1 MAKLER
7 CKMEGL
13 RVEVKCLPPATES
26 SLHPPIVRKTVSLQP
41 LTADEEKAWDDE
53 QAVAK
58 AVRAEK
64 NAEEKATREPKKR
77 AKPMMK
83 PAADAPEAEWDAW
96 KKECDRLD
104 KKRIARYNNS

>member
-1 MAKLER
+1 MQKKAAAKAKP
-7 CKMEGL
+7 KMM
-13 RVEVKCLPPATES
+13 KPAE
-26 SLHPPIVRKTVSLQP
+26 
-41 LTADEEKAWDDE
+41 TAPAAEWAAWENE

-77 AKPMMK
+77 AKPKMR

-96 KKECDRLD
+96 KKECARLD
-104 KKRIARYNNS
+104 KRRFNR